1 MRKKIIYEPT
11 LSDSALLMVDVLG
24 KAFVGSFFL
33 HPYYHTYCKHTKRQ
47 SFKNALT
54 RLENRGL
61 VLGERRN
68 GKAIYFLSDEGKKLT
83 ANLKLKLKMANPQR
97 WDGKWR
103 ILIFD
108 VPEKIR
114 GKRDFLRKELR
125 NFGFYLLQKSV
136 WAYPYNLPQDFFDL
150 WKDLDFGR

>member
-103 ILIFD
+103 ILIF
-108 VPEKIR
+108 
-114 GKRDFLRKELR
+114 
-125 NFGFYLLQKSV
+125 SV
-136 WAYPYNLPQDFFDL
+136 FFIIYSILYD
-150 WKDLDFGR
+150 R

>member
-68 GKAIYFLSDEGKKLT
+68 GKVLYCLSEDGEKL
-83 ANLKLKLKMANPQR
+83 ANRIKLKFEMAKSKK

-103 ILIFD
+103 VLIFD
-108 VPEKIR
+108 IPEKIR
-114 GKRDFLRKELR
+114 SKRDFLRNELKD
-125 NFGFYLLQKSV
+125 FGFYQLQRSV
-136 WAYPYNLPQDFFDL
+136 WVYPYNLPQDFFDL